1 MFSQPESTRVVSLML
16 TWACNLN
23 CTYCFEKFKTKGREM
38 TVNMAKSILSKEFE
52 MMRGQ
57 KSPGKL
63 KVEFFGGE
71 PLLKFDVI
79 RQVTEW
85 IEANDPGVD
94 YLLSVTSNGTLLD
107 EEKKKWFT
115 KHKDKIRIV
124 MSVDGSEEMQRTN
137 RGVLAED
144 VPIDFVR
151 KTWPTLHFKST
162 ISRANLHNLAEGIIY
177 LLEKGHVIAPNL
189 AQGEDW
195 KDGDEIIYKRE
206 LEKLADWHLAHPD
219 VEPMNIFNQPFFA
232 LLEPHCSRPPKK
244 NCGTGTTMATYDV
257 DGTAYP
263 CHLFVPITHG
273 RKNALETIG
282 KIDFY
287 DDESLIDE
295 SCRECGMLRI
305 CKTCYGFD
313 FKDRNSVKKRD
324 KRACKMKL
332 AEAQVISDFQINWL
346 MMLQKKRPLTEMELF
361 GLKGAV
367 KCHQLYN
374 DFKF

>member
-1 MFSQPESTRVVSLML
+1 MDR
-16 TWACNLN
+16 
-23 CTYCFEKFKTKGREM
+23 
-38 TVNMAKSILSKEFE
+38 
-52 MMRGQ
+52 
-57 KSPGKL
+57 
-63 KVEFFGGE
+63 
-71 PLLKFDVI
+71 
-79 RQVTEW
+79 
-85 IEANDPGVD
+85 ANDPGVD

-244 NCGTGTTMATYDV
+244 NCGTGTTMTTYDV

-273 RKNALETIG
+273 RKNALEAIG

-295 SCRECGMLRI
+295 SCRECGMLRV

>member
-52 MMRGQ
+52 MMRDQ
-57 KSPGKL
+57 KSHGKL

-124 MSVDGSEEMQRTN
+124 MSIDGSEEMQRTN
-137 RGVLAED
+137 RGALAQD

-273 RKNALETIG
+273 RKNALESIG

-295 SCRECGMLRI
+295 SCRECGMLRV

-313 FKDRNSVKKRD
+313 FKDRGSVKKRD